1 MRPLTLPVSQ
11 TRNRQTPQSSGVKTP
26 AQIDLPARLKPC
38 PDGVRWLLTGTTILM
53 FACAPLASYAQEHSA
68 QGGQSVPPST
78 STDQDKDKP
87 ASSTAGTQTPQTSP
101 AQTSLGDVARKTRD
115 EKKPAKP
122 VKVFTNDNIPTSG
135 GLSLA
140 GATPSASDKS
150 NGDAAANASTG
161 ADPSAS
167 SRGKQEKEWRDKFAK
182 LRQKLE
188 TDKASVDVM
197 QRELGTLSL
206 QYYPD
211 PNKAMQ
217 QQLSRDDINKK
228 TAEIEAKKKEI
239 AADQQAI
246 DDAEDDLRKAG
257 GDPGWAR

>member
-1 MRPLTLPVSQ
+1 MRS
-11 TRNRQTPQSSGVKTP
+11 
-26 AQIDLPARLKPC
+26 
-38 PDGVRWLLTGTTILM
+38 LLTTTAIVI
-53 FACAPLASYAQEHSA
+53 FACAPLATRAQEHSA

-78 STDQDKDKP
+78 PTGDQDKDKSS
-87 ASSTAGTQTPQTSP
+87 SSTAGTQTPQTAP
-101 AQTSLGDVARKTRD
+101 TQTSLADLARKARD
-115 EKKPAKP
+115 EKKAAKP

-140 GATPSASDKS
+140 GSTSATASGDTAATAASTDASASPRDKE
-150 NGDAAANASTG
+150 
-161 ADPSAS
+161 
-167 SRGKQEKEWRDKFAK
+167 EKAWRDKFAK

-188 TDKASVDVM
+188 TDKQDLDVM

-228 TAEIEAKKKEI
+228 TAEIEAKKKGI
-239 AADQQAI
+239 ADDQQAI

>member
-1 MRPLTLPVSQ
+1 MRS
-11 TRNRQTPQSSGVKTP
+11 
-26 AQIDLPARLKPC
+26 
-38 PDGVRWLLTGTTILM
+38 LLTTTAIMM
-53 FACAPLASYAQEHSA
+53 FACTPLASHAQEHSA

-78 STDQDKDKP
+78 SAGDQDKDKSS
-87 ASSTAGTQTPQTSP
+87 SSTAGTQTPQTAP
-101 AQTSLGDVARKTRD
+101 GQTSLGDVARKTRE

-122 VKVFTNDNIPTSG
+122 AKVFTNDNIPTSG

-140 GATPSASDKS
+140 AATPAASDKS
-150 NGDAAANASTG
+150 GGDAAAAASAST
-161 ADPSAS
+161 DSSAS
-167 SRGKQEKEWRDKFAK
+167 SRSKDEKEWRDKFAK

-188 TDKASVDVM
+188 TDKQAVDVM

-228 TAEIEAKKKEI
+228 AAEIEAKKKEI

>member
-1 MRPLTLPVSQ
+1 MRS
-11 TRNRQTPQSSGVKTP
+11 
-26 AQIDLPARLKPC
+26 
-38 PDGVRWLLTGTTILM
+38 LLTTTAILV
-53 FACAPLASYAQEHSA
+53 FACTSLASHAQEHSA
-68 QGGQSVPPST
+68 QGGQSVPPPAT
-78 STDQDKDKP
+78 AADQGKDK
-87 ASSTAGTQTPQTSP
+87 SSTAAAGTQTPQTAP
-101 AQTSLGDVARKTRD
+101 AQTSLGDVARKTRE

-122 VKVFTNDNIPTSG
+122 ARVFTNDNIPTSG

-140 GATPSASDKS
+140 GATPAASDKS
-150 NGDAAANASTG
+150 GGDAAATASTG
-161 ADPSAS
+161 TDSSAN
-167 SRGKQEKEWRDKFAK
+167 SRDKQEKEWRDKFAK

-188 TDKASVDVM
+188 TDKQAVEVM

-217 QQLSRDDINKK
+217 QGLSRDDINKK

-246 DDAEDDLRKAG
+246 EDAEDGLRKAG
-257 GDPGWAR
+257 GDAGWAR